1 MIYLLLILYFC
12 LMIHFEDTI
21 VALATP
27 NGAGAIAVI
36 RLSGKQALEIAHSV
50 FESIHEGKQLI
61 NQNSHTIHLGYVKDG
76 VKNIDQALFSI
87 FKAPHSYTG
96 ENVVEISC
104 HGSVYIQQQIIQ
116 LLVKK
121 GARIANPG
129 EYTLRA
135 FLNGKMDLS
144 QAEAVADLISAN
156 SEIAHQTAL
165 QQMKGGF
172 SNELN
177 ELRQKLIH
185 FASMLELELDFATED
200 VEFADRSELNALLE
214 KLEHNLKYLADSFS
228 LGNVI
233 KEGIPVAIIGE
244 PNTGKSTLLNTLLN
258 EERAIVSTI
267 EGTTRDT
274 IEDEL
279 VLEGINYRFI
289 DTAGI
294 RETQDHIENIGIQKT
309 YKKIEASKVI
319 LYMVDAE
326 KIKNNPQKIKNYLEE
341 IHKITIQYP
350 TKKILI
356 LLNKMDLIPSEF
368 DLSAF
373 NSFDKVIPISAKEK
387 KGIKILTD
395 ELVHVIKRG
404 EINTNQT
411 IVTNTRHYEALINTL
426 DSIQKTKQGLE
437 IGISGDLLALDV
449 RQALYHLGEIT
460 GEINIDTDILGT
472 IFGEFCIGK

>member
-1 MIYLLLILYFC
+1 
-12 LMIHFEDTI
+12 MIHFEDTI

-61 NQNSHTIHLGYVKDG
+61 HQKSHTIHLGYVKDD

-87 FKAPHSYTG
+87 FKGPHSYTG

-104 HGSVYIQQQIIQ
+104 HGSVYIQQQILQ
-116 LLVKK
+116 LLIKK
-121 GARIANPG
+121 GARIADPG

-172 SNELN
+172 SNELG
-177 ELRQKLIH
+177 ELRKKLIH

-200 VEFADRSELNALLE
+200 VEFADRSELNRLLE
-214 KLEHNLKYLADSFS
+214 KLEYNLKYLADSFS

-233 KEGIPVAIIGE
+233 KEGIPVAIVGE

-258 EERAIVSTI
+258 EERAIVSNI

-294 RETQDHIENIGIQKT
+294 RDTQDQIENIGIQKT
-309 YKKIEASKVI
+309 FEKIEASKVV
-319 LYMVDAE
+319 LYMVDVE
-326 KIKNNPQKIKNYLEE
+326 KIQHDPQKIDRYLEE
-341 IHKITIQYP
+341 IHKITSQYP
-350 TKKILI
+350 TKKVLV
-356 LLNKMDLIPSEF
+356 LLNKVDLIPSEL
-368 DLSAF
+368 DLTAF
-373 NSFDKVIPISAKEK
+373 NTLENCIPISAKEK
-387 KGIKILTD
+387 KGIKTLTD
-395 ELVHVIKRG
+395 ELVNVIKRG

-411 IVTNTRHYEALINTL
+411 IVTNTRHYEALVSAL
-426 DSIQKTKQGLE
+426 EAIQKTKQGLE
-437 IGISGDLLALDV
+437 MEIPGDLLALDV
-449 RQALYHLGEIT
+449 RQALHHLGEIT
-460 GEINIDTDILGT
+460 GEIDVDTDILGT

>member
-1 MIYLLLILYFC
+1 
-12 LMIHFEDTI
+12 MIHFEDTI

-61 NQNSHTIHLGYVKDG
+61 HQKSHTIHLGYVKDG

-87 FKAPHSYTG
+87 FKGPHSYTG

-104 HGSVYIQQQIIQ
+104 HGSVYIQQQILQ
-116 LLVKK
+116 LLIKK
-121 GARIANPG
+121 GARIADPG

-172 SNELN
+172 SNELG
-177 ELRQKLIH
+177 ELRKKLIH

-200 VEFADRSELNALLE
+200 VEFADRSELNRLLE

-233 KEGIPVAIIGE
+233 KEGIPVTIVGE

-258 EERAIVSTI
+258 EERAIVSNI

-294 RETQDHIENIGIQKT
+294 RDTQDQIENIGIQKT
-309 YKKIEASKVI
+309 FEKIEASKVV
-319 LYMVDAE
+319 LYMVDVE
-326 KIKNNPQKIKNYLEE
+326 KIQHDPQKIDRYLEE
-341 IHKITIQYP
+341 IHKITSQYP
-350 TKKILI
+350 TKKVLV
-356 LLNKMDLIPSEF
+356 LLNKVDLIPSEL
-368 DLSAF
+368 DLTAF
-373 NSFDKVIPISAKEK
+373 NTLENRIPISAKEK
-387 KGIKILTD
+387 KGIKTLTD
-395 ELVHVIKRG
+395 ELVNIIKRG

-411 IVTNTRHYEALINTL
+411 IVTNTRHYEALVSAL
-426 DSIQKTKQGLE
+426 EAIQKTKQGLE
-437 IGISGDLLALDV
+437 MEIPGDLLALDV
-449 RQALYHLGEIT
+449 RQALHHLGEIT
-460 GEINIDTDILGT
+460 GEIDVDTDILGT